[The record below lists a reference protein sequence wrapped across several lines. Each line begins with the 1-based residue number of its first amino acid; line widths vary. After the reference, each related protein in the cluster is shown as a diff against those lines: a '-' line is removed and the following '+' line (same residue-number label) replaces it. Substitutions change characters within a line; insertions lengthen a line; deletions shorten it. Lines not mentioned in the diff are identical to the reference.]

1 MFKEVRK
8 REYPLRFQRS
18 VAVLWMKFSTLKFNG
33 LLNRFFPN
41 IISANWI
48 IGLSEKLMSFKMLKG
63 KARFNIKYRNSVG
76 LFRVI
81 FAITEL

>member
-33 LLNRFFPN
+33 LLNIGHRFFPN
-41 IISANWI
+41 IVISANWI
-48 IGLSEKLMSFKMLKG
+48 IDLSKKLMSFKMLKG
-63 KARFNIKYRNSVG
+63 KARFNIKHRNS
-76 LFRVI
+76 
-81 FAITEL
+81 